1 LAREAVQLTRKR
13 GYRRGFPVAVLIG
26 LEVDHAILWRV
37 FSNVV
42 KPNVTLRLSGTRA
55 GTKALY
61 SFHEAIVDA
70 LRPALKEGVKSIVV
84 AAPMKTDYPQVF
96 LDHIRKH
103 YAWLVQA
110 SGPNSATFG
119 VLVGSASKPHEVAE
133 LVKTKRFRDLMS
145 ETTSA
150 DADRIVDA
158 LEKGISDVEDGAV
171 VLYSLEEVENLIYGK
186 WSSGGVRPEYLMLT
200 DEYLLNHREKS
211 RINRL
216 MQISNNKNVKTMV
229 VDADTPAGNRLKQ
242 FGGLVCL
249 ARSTRTDSSHQ
260 SSQC

>member
-26 LEVDHAILWRV
+26 LEVEHAILWRV

-42 KPNVTLRLSGTRA
+42 KHNVTLRLSGVRA
-55 GTKALY
+55 DTKALY

-84 AAPMKTDYPQVF
+84 AAPMKTDYSQVL
-96 LDHIRKH
+96 LDHVRKH
-103 YAWLVQA
+103 DAWLVQA
-110 SGPNSATFG
+110 RRPNSASFG

-133 LVKTKRFRDLMS
+133 LVKTKRFHDLMS

-158 LEKGISDVEDGAV
+158 LERWINGLEDGAI
-171 VLYSLEEVENLIYGK
+171 VLYSLEEVEDLIYNK
-186 WSSGGVRPEYLMLT
+186 WSGGGVKPEYLMLT
-200 DEYLLNHREKS
+200 DEYLLNRREKN

-216 MQISNNKNVKTMV
+216 MQILNNKSIKTLV

-249 ARSTRTDSSHQ
+249 ARSTLPSSSHQ
-260 SSQC
+260 SSHC

>member
-1 LAREAVQLTRKR
+1 MQLTRKR
-13 GYRRGFPVAVLIG
+13 SYRRGFPVAVLIG

-84 AAPMKTDYPQVF
+84 AAPMKTDYSQVF
-96 LDHIRKH
+96 LDHLRKH
-103 YAWLVQA
+103 DAWLVQA
-110 SGPNSATFG
+110 SGVNSATFG
-119 VLVGSASKPHEVAE
+119 VVVGSASKPHEVAE

-150 DADRIVDA
+150 NADRILDT
-158 LEKGISDVEDGAV
+158 LERRLSDVEDGAII
-171 VLYSLEEVENLIYGK
+171 LYSLEEVEDLIYSK
-186 WSSGGVRPEYLMLT
+186 WSSDGVKPEYLMLT
-200 DEYLLNHREKS
+200 DEYLLNYREKT

-216 MQISNNKNVKTMV
+216 VQILNNKNVKTVV
-229 VDADTPAGNRLKQ
+229 VDVDTPAGKRLKQ
-242 FGGLVCL
+242 LGGLVCL
-249 ARSTRTDSSHQ
+249 ARSTLAGSSHQ
-260 SSQC
+260 ASHR

>member
-1 LAREAVQLTRKR
+1 MQLTRKR

-42 KPNVTLRLSGTRA
+42 KPHVTLRLSGARA
-55 GTKALY
+55 DTKALY

-84 AAPMKTDYPQVF
+84 AAPMKTDYSQVF
-96 LDHIRKH
+96 LDHVRKH
-103 YAWLVQA
+103 DAWLVQA
-110 SGPNSATFG
+110 RGPNSATFG

-158 LEKGISDVEDGAV
+158 LERWLNDLEDGAI
-171 VLYSLEEVENLIYGK
+171 VLYSLEEVEDLIYSK
-186 WSSGGVRPEYLMLT
+186 WSSGGVKPEYLMLT
-200 DEYLLNHREKS
+200 DEYLLNRREKN

-216 MQISNNKNVKTMV
+216 MQILNNKNVKTVV

-242 FGGLVCL
+242 LGGLVCL
-249 ARSTRTDSSHQ
+249 ARSTLAGSSHQ
-260 SSQC
+260 SSHC